1 MAKFQSEW
9 RSQRSFNTMMI
20 NRMKTQNWEADSHTS
35 SPLCWEVSCCQSD
48 SLIDNSKNRK
58 GHKSCLPRHLCF
70 PRKSKFIETKSS
82 ACCTLCFFFWQ
93 VYFLGPWALMF
104 SISLSRY
111 PEYTNLFSIWKH
123 RKSNQ
128 KHEKHNWQS
137 FQGEAWGQ
145 CEAAFTPP
153 IHSQGFITVRWQHN
167 NIFELQTSDQLL
179 EMSTAY
185 IQLLIYRLHHLLL
198 TVHALLG

>member
-1 MAKFQSEW
+1 
-9 RSQRSFNTMMI
+9 MMI

-35 SPLCWEVSCCQSD
+35 SPLCWQVSCCQSD

-82 ACCTLCFFFWQ
+82 ACCTLRFFFWQ

-111 PEYTNLFSIWKH
+111 PEYTNLFSIWNTETQI
-123 RKSNQ
+123 KSMKNIINSPFRGRREASGKRPSLLRLIQ
-128 KHEKHNWQS
+128 RVLSQS
-137 FQGEAWGQ
+137 ADS
-145 CEAAFTPP
+145 T
-153 IHSQGFITVRWQHN
+153 T
-167 NIFELQTSDQLL
+167 IFWSCRP
-179 EMSTAY
+179 
-185 IQLLIYRLHHLLL
+185 LISY
-198 TVHALLG
+198 